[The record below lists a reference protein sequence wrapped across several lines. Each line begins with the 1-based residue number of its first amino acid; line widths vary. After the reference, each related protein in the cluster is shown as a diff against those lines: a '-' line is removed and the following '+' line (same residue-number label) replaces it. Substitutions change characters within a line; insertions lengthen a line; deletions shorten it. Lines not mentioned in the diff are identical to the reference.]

1 MGIFLDTTPATRD
14 SSYHIYNS
22 NSTSFSTCKS
32 LQRLQH
38 FPRLNERKTD
48 LQPLCDHDP
57 MRKRCRLVKSMEN
70 YCCVLLS
77 NYYYNYYYDDDVN
90 KTKITIP
97 ENDGL
102 LA

>member
-1 MGIFLDTTPATRD
+1 
-14 SSYHIYNS
+14 
-22 NSTSFSTCKS
+22 
-32 LQRLQH
+32 
-38 FPRLNERKTD
+38 
-48 LQPLCDHDP
+48 
-57 MRKRCRLVKSMEN
+57 MEN

-97 ENDGL
+97 ENAGL